1 MRNLGNKQIIS
12 ENIKRFMLEKNK
24 SRKEICDDLNIK
36 YTTFVDWEKG
46 NTYPRIDKIE
56 LLAKYFG
63 VQKSDLIEDKKEHE
77 NTEFT
82 ARDERDIKKHLD
94 KALENLENDE
104 ALMFDGE
111 PVEMDTETKELLK
124 ASLENSIRLAKT
136 LAKKKYTP
144 KKYQKNDKSDD

>member
-1 MRNLGNKQIIS
+1 MNTLGT
-12 ENIKRFMLEKNK
+12 NIKEA
-24 SRKEICDDLNIK
+24 RKKVGLTQME
-36 YTTFVDWEKG
+36 
-46 NTYPRIDKIE
+46 
-56 LLAKYFG
+56 LAKLTNLSRSYIG
-63 VQKSDLIEDKKEHE
+63 DIEKDRYNPSLATLKAIANALNQPLDTILTDNDINNNEP
-77 NTEFT
+77 TLT
-82 ARDERDIKKHLD
+82 SRDEKDIKKKLD
-94 KALENLENDE
+94 EALASIDSE

>member
-1 MRNLGNKQIIS
+1 MSIS
-12 ENIKRFMLEKNK
+12 KNIKKLRLEHNL
-24 SRKEICDDLNIK
+24 SQKEFAKIAGVSDKAVSTWENGTKEPRMGTIQKIADFFGIK
-36 YTTFVDWEKG
+36 
-46 NTYPRIDKIE
+46 
-56 LLAKYFG
+56 
-63 VQKSDLIEDKKEHE
+63 KSDIIEDNDDNLPEL
-77 NTEFT
+77 TS
-82 ARDERDIKKHLD
+82 RDERDIKKHLD

>member
-1 MRNLGNKQIIS
+1 MNTLGT
-12 ENIKRFMLEKNK
+12 NIKEA
-24 SRKEICDDLNIK
+24 RKKAGLTQME
-36 YTTFVDWEKG
+36 
-46 NTYPRIDKIE
+46 
-56 LLAKYFG
+56 LAKLTNLSRSYIG
-63 VQKSDLIEDKKEHE
+63 DIEKDRYNPSLATLKAIANALNQPLDSILTDNDINNNEP
-77 NTEFT
+77 TLT
-82 ARDERDIKKHLD
+82 SRDEKDIKKKLD
-94 KALENLENDE
+94 EALASIDSE

>member
-1 MRNLGNKQIIS
+1 MNTLGT
-12 ENIKRFMLEKNK
+12 NIKEA
-24 SRKEICDDLNIK
+24 RKKAGLTQME
-36 YTTFVDWEKG
+36 
-46 NTYPRIDKIE
+46 
-56 LLAKYFG
+56 LAKLTNLSRSYIG
-63 VQKSDLIEDKKEHE
+63 DIEKDRYNPSLATLKAIANALNQPLDSILTDNDINNNEL
-77 NTEFT
+77 TLT
-82 ARDERDIKKHLD
+82 SRDEKDIKKKLD
-94 KALENLENDE
+94 EALASIDSE

>member
-1 MRNLGNKQIIS
+1 MNTLGT
-12 ENIKRFMLEKNK
+12 NIKEA
-24 SRKEICDDLNIK
+24 RKKAGLTQME
-36 YTTFVDWEKG
+36 
-46 NTYPRIDKIE
+46 
-56 LLAKYFG
+56 LAKLTNLSRSYIG
-63 VQKSDLIEDKKEHE
+63 DIEKDRYNPSLATLKAIANALNQPLDTILTDNDINNNEP
-77 NTEFT
+77 TLT
-82 ARDERDIKKHLD
+82 SRDERDIKKHLD

-111 PVEMDTETKELLK
+111 PVEMDEETKELLK

>member
-1 MRNLGNKQIIS
+1 MNTLGT
-12 ENIKRFMLEKNK
+12 NIKEA
-24 SRKEICDDLNIK
+24 RKKAGLTQME
-36 YTTFVDWEKG
+36 
-46 NTYPRIDKIE
+46 
-56 LLAKYFG
+56 LAKLTNLSRSYIG
-63 VQKSDLIEDKKEHE
+63 DIEKDRYNPSLATLKAIANALNQPLDTILTDNDINNNEQ
-77 NTEFT
+77 TLT
-82 ARDERDIKKHLD
+82 SRDEKDIKKKLD
-94 KALENLENDE
+94 EALASIDSE

>member
-1 MRNLGNKQIIS
+1 MNTLGI
-12 ENIKRFMLEKNK
+12 NIKEA
-24 SRKEICDDLNIK
+24 RKKAGLTQME
-36 YTTFVDWEKG
+36 
-46 NTYPRIDKIE
+46 
-56 LLAKYFG
+56 LAKLTNLSRSYIG
-63 VQKSDLIEDKKEHE
+63 DIEKDRYNPSLTTLKAIANALNQPLDTILTDNGINNNEP
-77 NTEFT
+77 TLT
-82 ARDERDIKKHLD
+82 ARDEKDIKKKLD
-94 KALENLENDE
+94 EALASIDSE

>member
-1 MRNLGNKQIIS
+1 MNTLGT
-12 ENIKRFMLEKNK
+12 NIKEA
-24 SRKEICDDLNIK
+24 RKKAGLTQME
-36 YTTFVDWEKG
+36 
-46 NTYPRIDKIE
+46 
-56 LLAKYFG
+56 LAKLTNLSRSYIG
-63 VQKSDLIEDKKEHE
+63 DIEKDRYNPSLATLKAIANALNQPLDTILTDNDINNNEP
-77 NTEFT
+77 TLT
-82 ARDERDIKKHLD
+82 SRDEKDIKKKLD
-94 KALENLENDE
+94 EALASIDSE

>member
-1 MRNLGNKQIIS
+1 MNTLGT
-12 ENIKRFMLEKNK
+12 NIKEA
-24 SRKEICDDLNIK
+24 RKKAGLTQME
-36 YTTFVDWEKG
+36 
-46 NTYPRIDKIE
+46 
-56 LLAKYFG
+56 LAKLTNLSRSYIG
-63 VQKSDLIEDKKEHE
+63 DIEKDRYNPSLATLKAIANALNQPLDTILTDNDINNNEPKL
-77 NTEFT
+77 TS
-82 ARDERDIKKHLD
+82 RDEKDIKKKLD
-94 KALENLENDE
+94 EALASIDSE

>member
-1 MRNLGNKQIIS
+1 MNTLGT
-12 ENIKRFMLEKNK
+12 NIKEA
-24 SRKEICDDLNIK
+24 RKKAGLTQME
-36 YTTFVDWEKG
+36 
-46 NTYPRIDKIE
+46 
-56 LLAKYFG
+56 LAKLTNLSRSYIG
-63 VQKSDLIEDKKEHE
+63 DIEKDRYNPSLATLKAIANALNQPLDTILTDNDINNNEP
-77 NTEFT
+77 TLT
-82 ARDERDIKKHLD
+82 SRDEKDIKKKLD
-94 KALENLENDE
+94 KALASIDSE